1 MEKGLGCLQRVCG
14 NITVL
19 VLFMMLAELLQ
30 TDYAGMGVL
39 TIAVMYRLRRRR
51 TLSMAAGCVVLS
63 VMSLTELPAFFAVIP
78 IALYNGRRGL
88 KMKYFFY
95 AFYPVHLA
103 LLYLTAVLLGLGS
116 VTLL

>member
-1 MEKGLGCLQRVCG
+1 
-14 NITVL
+14 
-19 VLFMMLAELLQ
+19 
-30 TDYAGMGVL
+30 
-39 TIAVMYRLRRRR
+39 
-51 TLSMAAGCVVLS
+51 
-63 VMSLTELPAFFAVIP
+63 MSLTELPAFFAVIP

-103 LLYLTAVLLGLGS
+103 LLYLTAVLLGLGG